1 MVVSD
6 DGHEVV
12 VILDDDSAGECAGC
26 GIAFACRRDKC
37 RRLTVRH
44 SGAGRYEPGAQ
55 VVVSAEKSLK
65 KAALLLFFVIPLI
78 LMALVAVALDACDVE
93 QGWSALAAVGALAL
107 WYLILYL
114 FRRRIELMYQ
124 WRIVS

>member
-6 DGHEVV
+6 DGHKVV
-12 VILDDDSAGECAGC
+12 VILDDESAGECAGC

-37 RRLTVRH
+37 RQLTVHH
-44 SGAGRYEPGAQ
+44 SGTVRYEPGAQ

-65 KAALLLFFVIPLI
+65 KAALMLFFVIPLI
-78 LMALVAVALDACDVE
+78 LMALVAITLDACDVA
-93 QGWSALAAVGALAL
+93 QSWSALAAVGVLAF

>member
-6 DGHEVV
+6 DGQKIVV
-12 VILDDDSAGECAGC
+12 NLDDESAGECAGC

-37 RRLTVRH
+37 KQLTLRH
-44 SGAGRYEPGAQ
+44 SDGVRYEPGAQ

-65 KAALLLFFVIPLI
+65 KAALMLFFVIPLI
-78 LMALVAVALDACDVE
+78 LMTLVAVALHACDVE
-93 QGWSALAAVGALAL
+93 QSWGTLAAVGSFAF
-107 WYLILYL
+107 WYLILYF
-114 FRRRIELMYQ
+114 FRRHIELMYR

>member
-6 DGHEVV
+6 DGQKIVV
-12 VILDDDSAGECAGC
+12 NLDDESAGECAGC

-37 RRLTVRH
+37 KQLTLRH
-44 SGAGRYEPGAQ
+44 SDGVRYEPGAQ

-65 KAALLLFFVIPLI
+65 KAALMLFFVIPLI
-78 LMALVAVALDACDVE
+78 LMTLVAVALHACDVE
-93 QGWSALAAVGALAL
+93 QSWSALAAVGSFAF

-114 FRRRIELMYQ
+114 FRRRIELMYR

>member
-6 DGHEVV
+6 DGQKIVV
-12 VILDDDSAGECAGC
+12 NLDDESAGECAGC

-37 RRLTVRH
+37 KQLTLRH
-44 SGAGRYEPGAQ
+44 SDGVRYEPGAQ

-65 KAALLLFFVIPLI
+65 KAALMLFFVIPLI
-78 LMALVAVALDACDVE
+78 LMTLVAVALHACDVE
-93 QGWSALAAVGALAL
+93 QSWGALAAVGSFAF
-107 WYLILYL
+107 WYLILYF
-114 FRRRIELMYQ
+114 FRRHIELMYR